1 MSAFLE
7 KNDSVTI
14 VKLNVFMV
22 LLMIVVVEEEVVVE
36 VLMEEMEV
44 EEMEVVVVENTRIIV
59 RKINISSIKYFFC
72 FIFIQL

>member
-59 RKINISSIKYFFC
+59 RKINISSI
-72 FIFIQL
+72 